1 MSPVRRTRIVCT
13 IGPSSS
19 SPHVLRA
26 MVAAG
31 MDVARLNFSHGDAQ
45 THREAAANVREAAEA
60 AERPIALL
68 GDLQGPKIRTGSLD
82 SSFKRLVRGRRVGLV
97 AAPPSASPTPPH
109 EWGGQDIPVS
119 HVELI
124 QALRPGDRV
133 LLDDGRIELSV
144 RGVEDGRAEA
154 SVVRGGLLGERKGV
168 SVPGRALPMPAL
180 TEKDLA
186 DLKLAVELGVDYIAL
201 SFVRRPEDLLAC
213 QQHLSGLNCSVPV
226 IAKLEKLEAIRNL
239 SAILEVADAVMVAR
253 GDLGVELKL
262 GDLPAVQKDV
272 IDRANRAGVPV
283 ITATE
288 MLESMVT
295 SNRPSRAEASV
306 VRGGLLGERKGVSVP
321 GRALP
326 MPALTEKD
334 LADLKLAVELGVDY
348 IALSF
353 VRRPEDLL
361 ACQQHLSG
369 LNCSVPV
376 IAKLEKLEAI
386 RNLSAILE
394 VADAVMVARGDLGV
408 ELKLGDLPAVQKDV
422 IDRANRA
429 GVPVITATEML
440 ESMVTSNRPTR
451 AEASDVANAI
461 WDGTDAVMLSQETSV
476 GAHPVEAVRAMAR
489 ICLAAQKHP
498 AYERAR
504 QIWREPG
511 QVGSAIAHAAAATA
525 TEIHAK
531 VIIAFTESGTTAL
544 RCSKARPPMPVVAA
558 SPHPEVL
565 RRTALYSGVIPLL
578 VSPGRD
584 TDQMISNATEAAVQ
598 SGLVRTGDRVVVVA
612 GVPVGRPGQTNLLKV
627 ETV

>member
-1 MSPVRRTRIVCT
+1 
-13 IGPSSS
+13 
-19 SPHVLRA
+19 
-26 MVAAG
+26 MVGAG
-31 MDVARLNFSHGDAQ
+31 MDVARLNFSHGDAE
-45 THREAAANVREAAEA
+45 THRAAAANVREAAEA
-60 AERPIALL
+60 AGRPIALL
-68 GDLQGPKIRTGSLD
+68 GDLQGPKIRTGSLGT
-82 SSFKRLVRGRRVGLV
+82 SFKRLVRGRRVGLV
-97 AAPPSASPTPPH
+97 ASPS
-109 EWGGQDIPVS
+109 GGSRHLPINGEDIAVS

-168 SVPGRALPMPAL
+168 SVPGRPLAMPAL
-180 TEKDLA
+180 TEKDLS

-213 QQHLSGLNCSVPV
+213 QQ
-226 IAKLEKLEAIRNL
+226 
-239 SAILEVADAVMVAR
+239 
-253 GDLGVELKL
+253 
-262 GDLPAVQKDV
+262 Q
-272 IDRANRAGVPV
+272 
-283 ITATE
+283 
-288 MLESMVT
+288 
-295 SNRPSRAEASV
+295 
-306 VRGGLLGERKGVSVP
+306 
-321 GRALP
+321 
-326 MPALTEKD
+326 
-334 LADLKLAVELGVDY
+334 
-348 IALSF
+348 
-353 VRRPEDLL
+353 
-361 ACQQHLSG
+361 LSG

-498 AYERAR
+498 AFERAR

-511 QVGSAIAHAAAATA
+511 QVGSAIAHAAASTA

-565 RRTALYSGVIPLL
+565 RRTALYSGVVPLL

-584 TDQMISNATEAAVQ
+584 TDQMISNATEAALQ
-598 SGLVRTGDRVVVVA
+598 SGMVRAGDHVVVVA